1 MENPISLESHRIE
14 RYRNFATLYEIKE
27 SNFDTF
33 VGLYDIDDLLSF
45 MPQTPSTKEKQILNE
60 LIGVTGVEGYL
71 DHRKAHN
78 TFELIMLWREQ
89 TGNWDL
95 DVFRLKR

>member
-1 MENPISLESHRIE
+1 M
-14 RYRNFATLYEIKE
+14 TLQA
-27 SNFDTF
+27 
-33 VGLYDIDDLLSF
+33 F
-45 MPQTPSTKEKQILNE
+45 MPIVPTEKEKQVFNE

-89 TGNWDL
+89 TGNWEMDM
-95 DVFRLKR
+95 FRLKR